1 MASCLPILPAAG
13 FEPAFPPGSA
23 AQRIELAEIS
33 SGGALTIRPRR
44 RTDLLA
50 CIRLS
55 VQPKYL
61 RNAENLSRRNDT
73 SITQDG
79 DQTKSAT
86 VNQYMR
92 KRSWQRVGLIILRSG
107 FDPLL
112 LQFATRRGAQ
122 QLRDPNL
129 QPKSRLKTVR

>member
-1 MASCLPILPAAG
+1 MG
-13 FEPAFPPGSA
+13 RFEPAFPPGSA

-33 SGGALTIRPRR
+33 SGGALTIRPRK

-86 VNQYMR
+86 VNQ
-92 KRSWQRVGLIILRSG
+92 
-107 FDPLL
+107 
-112 LQFATRRGAQ
+112 
-122 QLRDPNL
+122 
-129 QPKSRLKTVR
+129 